1 MRFGLSR
8 FRYFCR
14 LFKGTMTSRQIRQAF
29 LDHFKKH
36 GHAIVPSAPMV
47 VKDDPTLMFTNAG
60 MNQFKDLFLGNRPA
74 KDKRIADTQKCL
86 RVSGKHNDL
95 EEVGI
100 DTYHHTMFEMLGN
113 WSFGD
118 YFKKEA
124 IAWAWELLVDTYKV
138 DPANIYVTYF
148 GGDEKDKLPAD
159 DETRDLWLKVM
170 PADRILPFSKKD
182 NFWEMGDTGPCGPCT
197 EIHVDVRTDEEKKAK
212 PGRELV
218 NNDHPQVIEI
228 WNNVFMQFERKADGS
243 LHTLPAQHVDTGMGF
258 ERLCMV
264 LQGKRSNYDTDVFQL
279 LIQAI
284 AKQCGKAYGTVIPG
298 LIRNRENAEGEIP
311 GQARND
317 KEGQARN
324 DNAGEKADIAM
335 RVIADHLRAI
345 AFAIADGQLPSNTGA
360 GYVIRRILRRAVR
373 YGYSFLGFN
382 EAFMYTLV
390 PVLVDQMGDQF
401 PELKKQQDIITNVM
415 HEEEKAFLRTLEQG
429 TKRIGQVLAEGSGTI
444 PGDKAF
450 ELLDT
455 FGFPI
460 DLTQLIAREQGREV
474 DMKGFDAEL
483 KKQKD
488 RSRAATAV
496 TTGDWVE
503 LATGET
509 SFVGYDELSSDA
521 RILRYRQVSGK
532 GGDQFQIILDRTP
545 FYAEGGGQVGDQGW
559 LMSGE
564 EKTEVIDT
572 KRENQLIVHFAK
584 RLPADPSAP
593 LKALVN
599 TRRRALTARNHTAT
613 HLLHHVLRSQL
624 GTHVEQKGSL
634 VAPDRLR
641 FDISHFAKVTPEELA
656 SIESAVNAMI
666 TDDIVFEDL
675 RGVPIEEAKAMGAM
689 ALFGEKYGDNVR
701 VVKFGP
707 SVELCGGTHVP
718 RTGVIGPFRI
728 VSEGALAAGIR
739 RIEAVTSAEAERMI
753 SEKLAR
759 LDAISAL
766 LKNPADVVVAVQK
779 LVEQNAVLTKELEK
793 AAREKVKNLASE
805 LPGKAKANAKG
816 MKVLVER
823 LDLDAQGLKD
833 LGYQLRE
840 QHADLGFIGGS
851 VIDGKPLLAVSLG
864 KAFAEA
870 TGLKAV
876 DIIKQISLSI
886 KGGGG
891 GQPDFATAG
900 GKEPGGMAE
909 ALKKAAELL
918 S

>member
-1 MRFGLSR
+1 ML
-8 FRYFCR
+8 
-14 LFKGTMTSRQIRQAF
+14 TSQQIRQKF
-29 LDHFKKH
+29 LDHFAQR
-36 GHAIVPSAPMV
+36 GHQIVPSAPMV

-60 MNQFKDLFLGNRPA
+60 MNQFKDLFLGNRQA
-74 KDKRIADTQKCL
+74 KHTRIADTQKCL

-124 IAWAWELLVDTYKV
+124 IQWAWELLVDEYKI

-159 DETRDLWLKVM
+159 HETRDLWRRFM
-170 PADRILPFSKKD
+170 PEERILPFSRKD

-197 EIHVDVRTDEEKKAK
+197 EIHVDVRTAEEKAQK
-212 PGRELV
+212 PGRDLV

-243 LHTLPAQHVDTGMGF
+243 LVTLPAQHVDTGMGF

-264 LQGKRSNYDTDVFQL
+264 LQGKRSNYDTDVFQP

-284 AKQCGKAYGTVIPG
+284 AKRCGREYGK
-298 LIRNRENAEGEIP
+298 
-311 GQARND
+311 D
-317 KEGQARN
+317 
-324 DNAGEKADIAM
+324 EKADIAM
-335 RVIADHLRAI
+335 RVCADHLRAI
-345 AFAIADGQLPSNTGA
+345 SFAIADGQLPSNTGA

-382 EAFMYTLV
+382 EPFLHTLV
-390 PVLVDQMGDQF
+390 SALAKEMGDQF
-401 PELKKQQDIITNVM
+401 SELRKQQQLIESVIG
-415 HEEEKAFLRTLEQG
+415 EEEKAFLRTLEQG
-429 TKRIGQVLAEGSGTI
+429 TKRLEQALVESKGTLA
-444 PGDKAF
+444 GDRAF
-450 ELLDT
+450 ELFDT
-455 FGFPI
+455 YGFPI
-460 DLTQLIAREQGREV
+460 DLTQLMAREQKMNV
-474 DMKGFDAEL
+474 DMKGFEAEL
-483 KKQKD
+483 QKQKE

-503 LATGET
+503 LGKGET
-509 SFVGYDELSSDA
+509 AFVGYDELSTEA
-521 RILRYRQVSGK
+521 RILRYRKVSGK
-532 GGDQFQIILDRTP
+532 GGDQFQLVLDRTP

-559 LMSGE
+559 LIQGADQV
-564 EKTEVIDT
+564 EVIDT
-572 KRENQLIVHFAK
+572 KRENQLIVHLTK
-584 RLPADPSAP
+584 ELPKDVSKP
-593 LKALVN
+593 LMAQVN
-599 TRRRALTARNHTAT
+599 TQRRGLTARNHTAT
-613 HLLHHVLRSQL
+613 HLLHHALRKHL

-656 SIESAVNAMI
+656 TIERAVNAMI
-666 TDDIVFEDL
+666 TDDIVFEDK
-675 RGVPIEEAKAMGAM
+675 RNVPIAEAKAMGAM

-707 SVELCGGTHVP
+707 SIELCGGTHVP

-728 VSEGALAAGIR
+728 VSESALAAGIR
-739 RIEAVTSAEAERMI
+739 RIEAITSVEAERMI
-753 SEKLAR
+753 NEKLAK
-759 LDAISAL
+759 LEAIGAL
-766 LKNPADVVVAVQK
+766 LKNPADVVAAVEK
-779 LVEQNAVLTKELEK
+779 LVEQNAAFAKELEK
-793 AAREKVKNLASE
+793 AAKENVKRLASSI
-805 LPGKAKANAKG
+805 PAKAKPNAKG
-816 MKVLVER
+816 VKVLVEQ
-823 LDLDAQGLKD
+823 LDLDAQGMKD
-833 LGYQLRE
+833 LGYALRE
-840 QHADLGFIGGS
+840 QHGDLALVAGS

-864 KAFAEA
+864 KQALEA
-870 TGLKAV
+870 SGLKAV
-876 DIIKQISLSI
+876 DIIKLISPAI

-900 GKEPGGMAE
+900 GKEPGGMSE

>member
-1 MRFGLSR
+1 ML
-8 FRYFCR
+8 
-14 LFKGTMTSRQIRQAF
+14 TSQQIRQKF
-29 LDHFKKH
+29 LDHFAKH
-36 GHAIVPSAPMV
+36 GHTIVPSAPMV

-74 KDKRIADTQKCL
+74 QHKRIADTQKCL

-124 IAWAWELLVDTYKV
+124 IAWAWELLTEVYGIDKN
-138 DPANIYVTYF
+138 NIYVTYF
-148 GGDEKDKLPAD
+148 GGDDKDKLPAD
-159 DETRDLWLKVM
+159 DETRDLWLQFM
-170 PADRILPFSKKD
+170 PADRVLPFSRKD
-182 NFWEMGDTGPCGPCT
+182 NFWEMGDAGPCGPCT
-197 EIHVDVRTDEEKKAK
+197 EIHVDVRTAEEKAQK

-243 LHTLPAQHVDTGMGF
+243 LVTLPAQHVDTGMGF

-264 LQGKRSNYDTDVFQL
+264 LQGKRSNYDTDVFQP
-279 LIQAI
+279 LIQEL
-284 AKQCGKAYGTVIPG
+284 AKRCGKVYG
-298 LIRNRENAEGEIP
+298 
-311 GQARND
+311 
-317 KEGQARN
+317 KE
-324 DNAGEKADIAM
+324 EKADIAM

-345 AFAIADGQLPSNTGA
+345 SFAIADGQLPSNTGA

-382 EAFMYTLV
+382 EPFMHGLV
-390 PVLVDQMGDQF
+390 PLLVDQMGEQF
-401 PELKKQQDIITNVM
+401 PELKKQHDIVKNVM
-415 HEEEKAFLRTLEQG
+415 LEEEKAFLRTLEQG
-429 TKRIGQVLAEGSGTI
+429 TKRIEQALAESKGVL

-450 ELLDT
+450 ELFDT
-455 FGFPI
+455 YGFPI
-460 DLTQLIAREQGREV
+460 DLTQLMAREQGRDV
-474 DMKGFDAEL
+474 DMTGFDAEL
-483 KKQKD
+483 QKQKE

-503 LATGET
+503 LGKGET
-509 SFVGYDELSSDA
+509 AFIGYDELSNEA
-521 RILRYRQVSGK
+521 RILRYRKVSGK
-532 GGDQFQIILDRTP
+532 GGDQFQLVLDRTP

-559 LMSGE
+559 LIQGADQV
-564 EKTEVIDT
+564 EVIDT
-572 KRENQLIVHFAK
+572 KRENQLVVHFTK
-584 RLPADPSAP
+584 ELPKDVSKP
-593 LKALVN
+593 LTAQVN
-599 TRRRALTARNHTAT
+599 TQRRGLTARNHTAT
-613 HLLHHVLRSQL
+613 HLLHHALRKHL

-656 SIESAVNAMI
+656 TIEREVNAMI
-666 TDDIVFEDL
+666 TDDIVFEDK
-675 RGVPIEEAKAMGAM
+675 RNVPIAEAKAMGAM

-728 VSEGALAAGIR
+728 VSESALAAGIR
-739 RIEAVTSAEAERMI
+739 RIEAITSVEAERMI
-753 SEKLAR
+753 NEKLAK
-759 LDAISAL
+759 LEALNAL
-766 LKNPADVVVAVQK
+766 LKNPSDIVQAVEK
-779 LVEQNAVLTKELEK
+779 LMEQHASMGKELEK
-793 AAREKVKNLASE
+793 FSKEKVKGLAAS
-805 LPGKAKANAKG
+805 LPANAKPNSKG
-816 MKVLVER
+816 AKFLVER
-823 LDLDAQGLKD
+823 LDLDAQSLKD

-840 QHADLGFIGGS
+840 QHPDLGFIAGS
-851 VIDGKPLLAVSLG
+851 VLDGKPLLAVSLG
-864 KAFAEA
+864 KSFMDAS
-870 TGLKAV
+870 GLKAGEL
-876 DIIKQISLSI
+876 IKLLGPLI

-918 S
+918 G

>member
-1 MRFGLSR
+1 ML
-8 FRYFCR
+8 
-14 LFKGTMTSRQIRQAF
+14 TSQQIRQKF
-29 LDHFKKH
+29 LDHFAKRRH
-36 GHAIVPSAPMV
+36 QIVPSAPMV
-47 VKDDPTLMFTNAG
+47 IKDDPTLMFTNAG
-60 MNQFKDLFLGNRPA
+60 MNQFKDLFLGNREA
-74 KDKRIADTQKCL
+74 KHTRIADTQKCL

-124 IAWAWELLVDTYKV
+124 IQWAWELLVDEYRI
-138 DPANIYVTYF
+138 DPTNIYVTYF
-148 GGDEKDKLPAD
+148 GGDEKDGLPAD
-159 DETRDLWLKVM
+159 DETRDLWKQFM
-170 PADRILPFSKKD
+170 PEERILPFSRKD

-197 EIHVDVRTDEEKKAK
+197 EIHVDVRTAEEKAQK
-212 PGRELV
+212 PGRDLV

-243 LHTLPAQHVDTGMGF
+243 LVTLPAQHVDTGMGF

-264 LQGKRSNYDTDVFQL
+264 LQGKRSNYDTDVFQP

-284 AKQCGKAYGTVIPG
+284 SKKCGIEYGISERPDSAPSGQVQIAG
-298 LIRNRENAEGEIP
+298 LMHV
-311 GQARND
+311 
-317 KEGQARN
+317 KEDQ
-324 DNAGEKADIAM
+324 AM

-382 EAFMYTLV
+382 EPFMFTLV
-390 PVLVDQMGDQF
+390 ATLAKEMGDQF
-401 PELKKQQDIITNVM
+401 PELRKQQQLIESVM
-415 HEEEKAFLRTLEQG
+415 QEEEKAFLRTLEQG
-429 TKRIGQVLAEGSGTI
+429 TKRLEQALAESKGTLA
-444 PGDKAF
+444 GDRAF
-450 ELLDT
+450 ELFDT
-455 FGFPI
+455 YGFPI
-460 DLTQLIAREQGREV
+460 DLTQLMAREQGMSV
-474 DMKGFDAEL
+474 DMKGFEAEL
-483 KKQKD
+483 QKQKE

-496 TTGDWVE
+496 TTGDWAE
-503 LATGET
+503 LAKGET
-509 SFVGYDELSSDA
+509 QFIGYDELSTEA
-521 RILRYRQVSGK
+521 RILRYRKVSGK
-532 GGDQFQIILDRTP
+532 GGDQFQLVLDRTP

-559 LMSGE
+559 LIQGADQV
-564 EKTEVIDT
+564 EVIDT
-572 KRENQLIVHFAK
+572 KRENQLTVHFTK
-584 RLPADPSAP
+584 ELPKDVTKP
-593 LKALVN
+593 LTAQVN
-599 TRRRALTARNHTAT
+599 TQRRGLTARNHTAT
-613 HLLHHVLRSQL
+613 HLLHHALRKHL

-656 SIESAVNAMI
+656 TIEREVNAMI
-666 TDDIVFEDL
+666 TDDIVFDDK
-675 RGVPIEEAKAMGAM
+675 RNVPIAEAKAMGAM

-718 RTGVIGPFRI
+718 RTGVIGAFRI

-739 RIEAVTSAEAERMI
+739 RIEAITSVEAERMI
-753 SEKLAR
+753 NEKLAK
-759 LDAISAL
+759 LEAIEAL
-766 LKNPADVVVAVQK
+766 LKNPADVVAAVQK
-779 LVEQNAVLTKELEK
+779 LAEQNTALTKELEK
-793 AAREKVKNLASE
+793 AAKEKVKRLASSI
-805 LPGKAKANAKG
+805 PAKAKANAKG
-816 MKVLVER
+816 VKVLVEL
-823 LDLDAQGLKD
+823 LDLDAQGMKD
-833 LGYQLRE
+833 LGFALRE
-840 QHADLGFIGGS
+840 QHSDLAFVAGS

-864 KAFAEA
+864 KLALES

-876 DIIKQISLSI
+876 DIIKQISPAI

-900 GKEPGGMAE
+900 GKEPSGMSE

>member
-1 MRFGLSR
+1 ML
-8 FRYFCR
+8 
-14 LFKGTMTSRQIRQAF
+14 TSQQIRQKF
-29 LDHFKKH
+29 LDHFAKH

-74 KDKRIADTQKCL
+74 QHKRIADTQKCL

-124 IAWAWELLVDTYKV
+124 IEWAWELLTEVYGIDKN
-138 DPANIYVTYF
+138 NIYVTYF

-159 DETRDLWLKVM
+159 NETRDLWKQFM
-170 PADRILPFSKKD
+170 PEDRILPFSRKD

-197 EIHVDVRTDEEKKAK
+197 EIHVDVRTAEEKAAK
-212 PGRELV
+212 SGRELV

-243 LHTLPAQHVDTGMGF
+243 LVTLPAQHVDTGMGF

-264 LQGKRSNYDTDVFQL
+264 LQGKRSNYDTDVFQP

-284 AKQCGKAYGTVIPG
+284 AKRCGKEYGK
-298 LIRNRENAEGEIP
+298 
-311 GQARND
+311 D
-317 KEGQARN
+317 
-324 DNAGEKADIAM
+324 EKADIAM

-345 AFAIADGQLPSNTGA
+345 SFAIADGQLPSNTGA

-382 EAFMYTLV
+382 EPFMYELVKTLA
-390 PVLVDQMGDQF
+390 DQMGDQF
-401 PELKKQQDIITNVM
+401 PELRKQQHLIESVM
-415 HEEEKAFLRTLEQG
+415 QEEEKAFLRTLEQG
-429 TKRIGQVLAEGSGTI
+429 TKRLEQALVESKGTLA
-444 PGDKAF
+444 GDRAF
-450 ELLDT
+450 ELFDT
-455 FGFPI
+455 YGFPI
-460 DLTQLIAREQGREV
+460 DLTQLMAREQKMDV
-474 DMKGFDAEL
+474 DMKGFEAEL
-483 KKQKD
+483 QKQKE

-503 LATGET
+503 LGKGET
-509 SFVGYDELSSDA
+509 AFIGYDELGTEA
-521 RILRYRQVSGK
+521 RILRYRKVSGK
-532 GGDQFQIILDRTP
+532 GGDQFQLVLDRTP
-545 FYAEGGGQVGDQGW
+545 FYPEGGGQVGDQGW
-559 LMSGE
+559 LIQGADQV
-564 EKTEVIDT
+564 EVIDT
-572 KRENQLIVHFAK
+572 KRENQLIVHFTK
-584 RLPADPSAP
+584 ELPKDVSKP
-593 LKALVN
+593 LTAQVN
-599 TRRRALTARNHTAT
+599 TQRRGLTARNHTAT
-613 HLLHHVLRSQL
+613 HLLHHALRKHL

-656 SIESAVNAMI
+656 TIEREVNAMI
-666 TDDIVFEDL
+666 TDDIVFEDK
-675 RGVPIEEAKAMGAM
+675 RNVPIAEAKNMGAM

-707 SVELCGGTHVP
+707 SIELCGGTHVP

-728 VSEGALAAGIR
+728 VSESALAAGIR
-739 RIEAVTSAEAERMI
+739 RIEAITSVEAERMI
-753 SEKLAR
+753 NEKLAK
-759 LDAISAL
+759 LEALNAL
-766 LKNPADVVVAVQK
+766 LKNPSDIVQAVEK
-779 LVEQNAVLTKELEK
+779 LMEQHASMGKELEK
-793 AAREKVKNLASE
+793 FAKEKVKGLATS
-805 LPGKAKANAKG
+805 LPANAKPNSKG
-816 MKVLVER
+816 VKFLVER
-823 LDLDAQGLKD
+823 LDLDAQSLKD

-840 QHADLGFIGGS
+840 QHPDLGFIAGS
-851 VIDGKPLLAVSLG
+851 VLDGKPLLAVSLG
-864 KAFAEA
+864 KTFMDAS
-870 TGLKAV
+870 GLKAG
-876 DIIKQISLSI
+876 DIIKQLGPLI

-918 S
+918 G